1 MDKQVQPET
10 ARAGQVVKVYRIG
23 HGFVEAI
30 IRLVLEK
37 DRLIQVVHT
46 DGATSFHAFT
56 A

>member
-1 MDKQVQPET
+1 MNKQVQPET
-10 ARAGQVVKVYRIG
+10 VKIGQAVKVYRIG

-56 A
+56 S